1 MVGQNQQLKQLACQ
15 SKITWYT
22 VKAIC
27 NAYETKIVMIT
38 IEEKYKCEVKKKTYF
53 SPKFIIEATP
63 WFENIK

>member
-38 IEEKYKCEVKKKTYF
+38 IEEKYKCEVKKNLIF
-53 SPKFIIEATP
+53 HLSSS
-63 WFENIK
+63 